1 MIWHRFVLSLQK
13 IILVMSY
20 NFQQNLVGKYVWLI
34 ETIYRARKITFKEI
48 NYRWVR
54 DKEMSGGLD
63 LPLRTFNNW
72 RDAIRDMF
80 GLRIENERCYDYR
93 YYIENEEDLTDNGLR
108 SWIYSTYCV
117 SNALAGCQGIKDR
130 ILLEYVPSGQQ
141 HLQPIIDAMKEN
153 RVLNITYYSYWKEG
167 EFDFNV
173 QPYCV
178 KLYRQRWY
186 MVAQS
191 EGYDE
196 PRIYALDRIRQ
207 LSTTGDTFK
216 MPRDWSAEQYFDGCF
231 GIIADQSIDK
241 QTVKLRVTAD
251 QAKYFRDLP
260 LHQSQEEIERNDDFS
275 IFQYFL
281 RPAFDF
287 QQELLLNGEEVEV
300 LEPQWLRDEMAERIK
315 EMSNLYKTG

>member
-1 MIWHRFVLSLQK
+1 MGY
-13 IILVMSY
+13 SY
-20 NFQQNLVGKYVWLI
+20 QQNLVGKYVWLI
-34 ETIYRARKITFKEI
+34 ETIYRAKRIRFDDI
-48 NYRWVR
+48 NERWKGNVV
-54 DKEMSGGLD
+54 MSGGVD
-63 LPLRTFNNW
+63 LPLRTFYNW

-80 GLRIENERCYDYR
+80 GLRIENERCGDYR
-93 YYIENEEDLTDNGLR
+93 YYIENEEDITDNGLR

-117 SNALAGCQGIKDR
+117 GNALAGSQGIKDR

-141 HLQPIIDAMKEN
+141 HLQPIINAMKEN
-153 RVLNITYYSYWKEG
+153 RVLNITYYSYWKED
-167 EFDFNV
+167 EFNFKV

-186 MVAQS
+186 MVALS
-191 EGYDE
+191 ESYDE

-207 LSTTGDTFK
+207 LSITGDTFK

-275 IFQYFL
+275 IFQYYL
-281 RPAFDF
+281 RPTFDF
-287 QQELLLNGEEVEV
+287 QQEILHNGEEVEV
-300 LEPQWLRDEMAERIK
+300 LEPQWLRDEMRERIK
-315 EMSNLYKTG
+315 EMLDLYKEN

>member
-1 MIWHRFVLSLQK
+1 MGY
-13 IILVMSY
+13 SY
-20 NFQQNLVGKYVWLI
+20 QQNLVGKYVWLI
-34 ETIYRARKITFKEI
+34 ETIYRAKRIRFDDI
-48 NYRWVR
+48 NERWKGNVV
-54 DKEMSGGLD
+54 MSGGLD
-63 LPLRTFNNW
+63 LPLRTFYNW

-80 GLRIENERCYDYR
+80 GLRIENERCGDYR
-93 YYIENEEDLTDNGLR
+93 YYIENEEDITDNGLR

-117 SNALAGCQGIKDR
+117 GNALAGSQGIKER

-141 HLQPIIDAMKEN
+141 HLQPIINAMKEN
-153 RVLNITYYSYWKEG
+153 QVLNITYYSYWKED
-167 EFDFNV
+167 EFNFKV

-186 MVAQS
+186 MVALS
-191 EGYDE
+191 ESYDE

-207 LSTTGDTFK
+207 LSTTDDTFK
-216 MPRDWSAEQYFDGCF
+216 MPSDWSAEQYFDGCF

-275 IFQYFL
+275 IFQYYL
-281 RPAFDF
+281 RPTFDF
-287 QQELLLNGEEVEV
+287 QQEILHSGEEVKA
-300 LEPQWLRDEMAERIK
+300 LEPQWLRDEMRERIK
-315 EMSNLYKTG
+315 EMSNLYKTD

>member
-1 MIWHRFVLSLQK
+1 MGY
-13 IILVMSY
+13 SY
-20 NFQQNLVGKYVWLI
+20 QQNLVGKYVWLI
-34 ETIYRARKITFKEI
+34 ETIYRAKRIRFDDI
-48 NYRWVR
+48 NERWKDNVV
-54 DKEMSGGLD
+54 MSGGLD
-63 LPLRTFNNW
+63 LPLRTFYNW

-80 GLRIENERCYDYR
+80 GLRIENEHCGDYR
-93 YYIENEEDLTDNGLR
+93 YYIENEEDITDNGLR

-117 SNALAGCQGIKDR
+117 GNALAGCQGIKDR

-153 RVLNITYYSYWKEG
+153 RVLNITYYSYWKED
-167 EFDFNV
+167 EFNFKV

-186 MVAQS
+186 MVALS
-191 EGYDE
+191 ESYDE

-207 LSTTGDTFK
+207 ISTTDDTFK
-216 MPRDWSAEQYFDGCF
+216 MPSDWSAEQYFDGCF

-260 LHQSQEEIERNDDFS
+260 LHLSQEEIERNDDFS
-275 IFQYFL
+275 IFQYYL

-287 QQELLLNGEEVEV
+287 QQEILLNGEEVEV
-300 LEPQWLRDEMAERIK
+300 LEPQWLRDEMRERIK
-315 EMSNLYKTG
+315 EMSNLYKTD

>member
-1 MIWHRFVLSLQK
+1 MGY
-13 IILVMSY
+13 SY
-20 NFQQNLVGKYVWLI
+20 QQNLVGKYVWLI

-54 DKEMSGGLD
+54 NKEMSGGLD
-63 LPLRTFNNW
+63 LPLRTFYNW

-141 HLQPIIDAMKEN
+141 HLQPIINAMKEN
-153 RVLNITYYSYWKEG
+153 QVLNITYYSYWKED
-167 EFDFNV
+167 EFNFKV

-186 MVAQS
+186 MVALS
-191 EGYDE
+191 ESYDE

-207 LSTTGDTFK
+207 LSTTDDTFK
-216 MPRDWSAEQYFDGCF
+216 MPSDWSAEQYFDGCF
-231 GIIADQSIDK
+231 GIIAAQSIDK

-260 LHQSQEEIERNDDFS
+260 LHQSQEEVERNDDFS
-275 IFQYFL
+275 IFQYYL
-281 RPAFDF
+281 HPAFDF
-287 QQELLLNGEEVEV
+287 QQEILLNGEEVEV
-300 LEPQWLRDEMAERIK
+300 LEPQWLRDEMRERIK
-315 EMSNLYKTG
+315 EMSNLYKTD

>member
-1 MIWHRFVLSLQK
+1 
-13 IILVMSY
+13 MSY
-20 NFQQNLVGKYVWLI
+20 SIQQNLVGKYVWLI
-34 ETIYRARKITFKEI
+34 ETIYRAKLITFKDI
-48 NYRWVR
+48 NEQWRENV
-54 DKEMSGGLD
+54 EMSGGED
-63 LPLRTFNNW
+63 IPLRTFNNW
-72 RDAIRDMF
+72 RYAIQDMF
-80 GLRIENERCYDYR
+80 GLFIENERCGNYR
-93 YYIENEEDLTDNGLR
+93 YYIENEEDISNNGLR

-117 SNALAGCQGIKDR
+117 GNALAGCQGIKDR

-141 HLQPIIDAMKEN
+141 YLHTIIDAMKEN
-153 RVLNITYYSYWKEG
+153 RVLNITYYSYWKEK
-167 EFDFNV
+167 ENNFNV
-173 QPYCV
+173 MPYCV

-216 MPRDWSAEQYFDGCF
+216 MPREWSAEQYFDGCF
-231 GIIADQSIDK
+231 GIIADQDINK
-241 QTVKLRVTAD
+241 QTVKLKVSAN

-275 IFQYFL
+275 IFRYYL

-300 LEPQWLRDEMAERIK
+300 LEPQWLRDETRGRIER
-315 EMSNLYKTG
+315 MLDLYKEDKED

>member
-1 MIWHRFVLSLQK
+1 MGY
-13 IILVMSY
+13 SY
-20 NFQQNLVGKYVWLI
+20 QQNLVGKYVWLI

-54 DKEMSGGLD
+54 NKKMSGGLD
-63 LPLRTFNNW
+63 LPLRTFYNW

-117 SNALAGCQGIKDR
+117 GNALAGCQGIKDR

-141 HLQPIIDAMKEN
+141 HLQPIINAMKEN
-153 RVLNITYYSYWKEG
+153 RVLNITYYSYWKED
-167 EFDFNV
+167 EFNFKV

-186 MVAQS
+186 MVALS
-191 EGYDE
+191 ESYDE

-207 LSTTGDTFK
+207 LSTTDDTFK

-231 GIIADQSIDK
+231 GIITAQSIDK

-260 LHQSQEEIERNDDFS
+260 LHLSQEEVERNDDFS

-287 QQELLLNGEEVEV
+287 QQEILLNGEEVEV
-300 LEPQWLRDEMAERIK
+300 LEPQWLRDETRGRIER
-315 EMSNLYKTG
+315 MLDLYKEDKED